1 MPTILSILKQFH
13 SKETAQAI
21 ADSAA
26 SDPARLAELM
36 DCFFHEE
43 MRICQRAAWP
53 VGILGKSH
61 TELLYP
67 YLEAMLTNLNTPHH
81 DAVVRNTM
89 RTFQFMT
96 FPEDMEG
103 QVFDVSLS
111 LLMDM
116 GNATG
121 IRVFAMTVCAN
132 ICMKYPALASELI
145 PVIEEQLPHGS
156 VGFKSRG
163 GKLLSKLRSLA

>member
-81 DAVVRNTM
+81 DAVVRN
-89 RTFQFMT
+89 
-96 FPEDMEG
+96 
-103 QVFDVSLS
+103 
-111 LLMDM
+111 
-116 GNATG
+116 
-121 IRVFAMTVCAN
+121 FAMTVCAN
-132 ICMKYPALASELI
+132 ICMKYPALATELI